1 MAFFAVLGLILLLG
15 LAGRK
20 PSRGT
25 YTLIV
30 IAALAAS
37 IYEYLQ

>member
-1 MAFFAVLGLILLLG
+1 MPFFAVLGLIFLVG

-30 IAALAAS
+30 IAAVAAS